1 MKIRN
6 IKSLLAILLICL
18 VKPTN
23 AQNIFEYEQKIEL
36 TEDYKRQEIEFTNPV
51 DGVVL
56 SGTLIYPNKEFN
68 KVVIIVPGS
77 GKDSRHSHFDVAK
90 EFLLNQIAVY
100 RFDERGI
107 GKSGGK
113 FSRKNETASSLKKD
127 VISAFKQLKNLEM
140 LSNKKIG
147 ILGHSLG
154 GIASIGAFGQGCD
167 FDFLIQMAT
176 PVENNGA
183 FLKYQAST
191 NTGGFYTVKGK
202 TPDEVIH
209 FIDIVRKAVKPDED
223 YKTTKKKTKAIIKQL
238 NFRKGRHIFDR
249 VIIDLMKQNHEETY
263 KTSKT
268 SILFIIGSQDRVVNS
283 KDEIQVLER
292 LNNPYITISLI
303 RDADH
308 YLNDK
313 MDSTEQSK
321 SPYHMTS
328 EALKKIISWTLDK

>member
-6 IKSLLAILLICL
+6 MKLLLAILLICL

-23 AQNIFEYEQKIEL
+23 AQKIFDYEQKIEL
-36 TEDYKRQEIEFTNPV
+36 SEDYKRQEIEFTNPV
-51 DGVVL
+51 DGVEF

-77 GKDSRHSHFDVAK
+77 GKDTRHSHFDVAK

-113 FSRKNETASSLKKD
+113 YSWNNETASSLEKD

-154 GIASIGAFGQGCD
+154 GIASIGAFGKGCD

-183 FLKYQAST
+183 FLKYQVST
-191 NTGGFYTVKGK
+191 NISPFYTVKGK

-209 FIDIVRKAVKPDED
+209 FIELVRKTVKPDED
-223 YKTTKKKTKAIIKQL
+223 YKSTKKKSKAIIKQL
-238 NFRKGRHIFDR
+238 NFRKGRHIIDW
-249 VIIDLMKQNHEETY
+249 VIIDLMMQNHEKTY
-263 KTSKT
+263 KTSET
-268 SILFIIGSQDRVVNS
+268 PILFIIGSLDRTVSS
-283 KDEIQVLER
+283 KDEIQTLER
-292 LNNPYITISLI
+292 LNNPNITISLI
-303 RDADH
+303 SDVDH

-328 EALKKIISWTLDK
+328 EALNEIINWTLDK